1 MAVQQLDDVRV
12 GIIAHGLHNSSDE
25 LEASGAGR
33 RSARLRALSKNARIA
48 VRKAELF
55 LRDDGRAVTVSCSSS
70 SSSVKVEM
78 SRISWASLFR
88 QEG

>member
-33 RSARLRALSKNARIA
+33 RSASVVQERSHGSEKGQTVLEGRRKGGNRVLLQLQQLNKGRNAPD
-48 VRKAELF
+48 F
-55 LRDDGRAVTVSCSSS
+55 LGITV
-70 SSSVKVEM
+70 
-78 SRISWASLFR
+78 
-88 QEG
+88 